1 MTLVKPDI
9 VDSEHLVLFIDS
21 ENEYLITELRKS
33 EDIIDLIKSNV
44 AKKIGVD
51 ISISIQPHD
60 GLQSVDQT
68 SEEIQSNINEI
79 FDVESID

>member
-1 MTLVKPDI
+1 M
-9 VDSEHLVLFIDS
+9 
-21 ENEYLITELRKS
+21 ITELRKS
-33 EDIIDLIKSNV
+33 EDVIELIKSSV

-51 ISISIQPHD
+51 ISVSIQPHES
-60 GLQSVDQT
+60 LQSSDQT

>member
-1 MTLVKPDI
+1 MY
-9 VDSEHLVLFIDS
+9 IDS

-44 AKKIGVD
+44 AKKIGVE
-51 ISISIQPHD
+51 ISVSIQPHE
-60 GLQSVDQT
+60 GLQISDQT